1 MPANELFLE
10 GPINEGHRLR
20 IDFFKLADR
29 YGHRLSVVL
38 RAEDGQETLVP
49 LAESVE
55 GAPDDPWPPSPPL
68 QSLTIEERDDT
79 SKVALLVGMAG
90 RSHWSASIAVE
101 RATPS
106 LFCYPVFELA
116 CRFTSQPT
124 LLATTYRAAPGIV
137 LGQQKGFVGLEH
149 HESLVLAVFDAS
161 IASRVENNLIQF
173 RVPLDNCRPPFTA
186 QWRYVLFVKRVAAF
200 PKRRDTLTA

>member
-55 GAPDDPWPPSPPL
+55 GSPDDPWPPSPPL
-68 QSLTIEERDDT
+68 QSLTIEERDDW
-79 SKVALLVGMAG
+79 SKVVLLVGMAG
-90 RSHWSASIAVE
+90 GSHWSASIAVE
-101 RATPS
+101 RAAPS
-106 LFCYPVFELA
+106 FICYPVFELA

-124 LLATTYRAAPGIV
+124 RLATTYRPLEGVVIRE
-137 LGQQKGFVGLEH
+137 GKGVGLEH
-149 HESLVLAVFDAS
+149 REALIAAAFDAS
-161 IASRVENNLIQF
+161 IAPRIENGLIQF

-186 QWRYVLFVKRVAAF
+186 QWRYIFMAKRVAGF